1 MIRCSII
8 SLTLLAMNMQPAL
21 AQRKP
26 GSSGSLTIDSVQYGI
41 ASYYSDAFVGRKTAS
56 GEVFSQEKMT
66 TAHNSLP
73 LGTWIRVTNLRN
85 GREVE
90 VKVNDRLHH
99 RNKRL
104 LDHSRSA
111 AGKLGYLKS
120 GITRVKLD
128 VIRKKSPAESV
139 KTQ

>member
-1 MIRCSII
+1 MIRCTII
-8 SLTLLAMNMQPAL
+8 CLTMLAMKMHPAY
-21 AQRKP
+21 AQRNP
-26 GSSGSLTIDSVQYGI
+26 GSTGSVKIDSVQFGI

-66 TAHNSLP
+66 SAHNSLP

-85 GREVE
+85 GRAVI

-104 LDHSRSA
+104 VDLTRSA

-120 GITRVKLD
+120 GIIRVKLD
-128 VIRKKSPAESV
+128 VIGKKSSPDSV

>member
-1 MIRCSII
+1 M
-8 SLTLLAMNMQPAL
+8 LAMKMHPACE
-21 AQRKP
+21 QRKP
-26 GSSGSLTIDSVQYGI
+26 GSMGSEKIDSVQYGI
-41 ASYYSDAFVGRKTAS
+41 ASYYSDAFVGKKTAS

-66 TAHNSLP
+66 SAHNSLP
-73 LGTWIRVTNLRN
+73 LGTWIQVTNLRN
-85 GREVE
+85 GREVV

-104 LDHSRSA
+104 VDLTRSA

-120 GITRVKLD
+120 GITRVKLV
-128 VIRKKSPAESV
+128 VIGKKYQPDSV

>member
-1 MIRCSII
+1 MIRCFII
-8 SLTLLAMNMQPAL
+8 YLTMLALKMHPAC

-26 GSSGSLTIDSVQYGI
+26 GSTGSVKIDSVQYGI
-41 ASYYSDAFVGRKTAS
+41 ASYYADAFVGKKTAT
-56 GEVFSQEKMT
+56 GEIFSQEKMT
-66 TAHNSLP
+66 SAHNSLP

-85 GREVE
+85 GREVI

-104 LDHSRSA
+104 VDLTRSA

-120 GITRVKLD
+120 GITRVKLV
-128 VIRKKSPAESV
+128 VIGKKYQPDSV